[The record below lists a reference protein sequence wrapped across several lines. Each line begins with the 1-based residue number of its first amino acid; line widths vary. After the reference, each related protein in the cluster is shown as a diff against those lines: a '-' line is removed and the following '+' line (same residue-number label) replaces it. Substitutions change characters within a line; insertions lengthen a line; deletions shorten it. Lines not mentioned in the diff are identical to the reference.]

1 MLRNEEKKFEFESM
15 LKQSR

>member
-1 MLRNEEKKFEFESM
+1 MLRNGEKKFEFESM